1 MQEKRTQQLQ
11 SFCQGLGIHMHDLE
25 LLDMAL
31 THTSYAHE
39 AKQYPKPHHNERIEF
54 LGDSVLSVIVST
66 YMYKSFPDLAEG
78 QLTKLRAYLVCEG
91 SLYEYAKKIHLGDYL
106 QLGKGEEL
114 SGGSERPSI
123 LADAFESVLGA
134 IYLDQGFEVVQTYLL
149 GMMQSEIDFICRH
162 GIFNDYKTRLQEYLQ
177 RDGDADIHYVLL
189 GSTGPEHNKVFTSQ
203 VMLGN
208 TVIGEGS
215 GRTKKDSEQH
225 AAKQA
230 LAQLHVRNQ
239 E

>member
-66 YMYKSFPDLAEG
+66 YMYKNFPD
-78 QLTKLRAYLVCEG
+78 
-91 SLYEYAKKIHLGDYL
+91 
-106 QLGKGEEL
+106 
-114 SGGSERPSI
+114 
-123 LADAFESVLGA
+123 FESVLGA
-134 IYLDQGFEVVQTYLL
+134 IYLDQGFEVVQAYLL

-230 LAQLHVRNQ
+230 LAQLHVKNQ